1 LLASDRSVPPLR
13 PSPEAKTVPNTD
25 GAARPQ
31 PPRWPYCAN
40 RATGGRGRE
49 VRFAGEPAA

>member
-1 LLASDRSVPPLR
+1 LPGLSPVGLTWRQ
-13 PSPEAKTVPNTD
+13 PSEQKTVPNTD